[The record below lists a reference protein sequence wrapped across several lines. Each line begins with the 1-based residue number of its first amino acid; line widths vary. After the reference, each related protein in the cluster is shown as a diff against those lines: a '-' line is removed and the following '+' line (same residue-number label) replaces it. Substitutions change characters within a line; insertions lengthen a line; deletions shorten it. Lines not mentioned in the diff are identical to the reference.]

1 MNTETYFLA
10 IAKMLDE
17 IATTT
22 DDQLHAIH
30 NWLCDQENDSELMAG
45 ILKEN
50 RTIAGAMEYCGEKAR
65 NQAEQGARFA
75 MIDYSTVFDWVREYF
90 LLDETPKEKRERE
103 AKEQKKSK
111 PTTKKAATK
120 NKKADDKKSV
130 SIDSFLENENAEEG
144 PIQLDLFG
152 EL

>member
-10 IAKMLDE
+10 IAKMLE
-17 IATTT
+17 EMATTS
-22 DDQLHAIH
+22 DQQLHVLH
-30 NWLCDQENDSELMAG
+30 NWLCDQESDNELMSG

-50 RTIAGAMEYCGEKAR
+50 RTIAGAMEYCGEKAQE
-65 NQAEQGARFA
+65 QAQKGANFA
-75 MIDYSTVFDWVREYF
+75 MVDYSIVFNWVREYF

-103 AKEQKKSK
+103 AKEQKKSE

-120 NKKADDKKSV
+120 KKKADDKKTV
-130 SIDSFLENENAEEG
+130 SIDSFLENENTEKG

-152 EL
+152 YS

>member
-22 DDQLHAIH
+22 NVQLHAIH
-30 NWLCDQENDSELMAG
+30 NWLCDQENDTDLMAG

-50 RTIAGAMEYCGEKAR
+50 RTIAGAMEYCGEKAQK
-65 NQAEQGARFA
+65 QAKQGARFA
-75 MIDYSTVFDWVREYF
+75 MIDYSIVFNWVREYF

-103 AKEQKKSK
+103 AKEQKKSE

-120 NKKADDKKSV
+120 KKKADDKKSV
-130 SIDSFLENENAEEG
+130 SIDSFLENENTEEG

-152 EL
+152 DL